1 MRGGGAVW
9 DRCLEKSQLSEL
21 GLLHV
26 KASLCFGSGG
36 FVSAEAPIAL
46 LTVGSYQQYSTRVWL
61 WLVGEMC
68 VL

>member
-1 MRGGGAVW
+1 MGQVFRKDPAFRIGVIA
-9 DRCLEKSQLSEL
+9 CESIT
-21 GLLHV
+21 
-26 KASLCFGSGG
+26 LCFGSGG